1 MYGAG
6 YFLGVKLGINM
17 AKAMIVDDDEKL
29 RWILREIL
37 EGEGYQVTEAE
48 SGNKCLKMLSQGEKP
63 DVILL
68 DVNMPGLS
76 GWETCRKIKRDIET
90 RDIIVIMLTLK
101 DKIGDMSKSI
111 SYASADWHIAKPAEK
126 DIIIK
131 TLDWVL
137 KKRFPNEKSFPEE
150 EKVL

>member
-1 MYGAG
+1 MLKAG

-17 AKAMIVDDDEKL
+17 AKVMIVDDDEKL
-29 RWILREIL
+29 RWVLREIL
-37 EGEGYQVTEAE
+37 EGEGYQVTEAK
-48 SGNKCLKMLSQGEKP
+48 SGNKCLEMLSQGEKP

-68 DVNMPGLS
+68 DVNMPGLN

-131 TLDWVL
+131 TLDWIL
-137 KKRFPNEKSFPEE
+137 KKKISRGE
-150 EKVL
+150 VLS